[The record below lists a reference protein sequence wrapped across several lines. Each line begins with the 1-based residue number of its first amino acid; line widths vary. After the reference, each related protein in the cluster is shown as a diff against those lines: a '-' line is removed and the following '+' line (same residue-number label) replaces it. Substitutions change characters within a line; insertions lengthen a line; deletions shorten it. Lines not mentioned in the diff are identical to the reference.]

1 MRLKIFAFVWFA
13 ALAVAPMSLS
23 ADTGPLAEP
32 RACCEQPA
40 AGCCDEKPCDMPCCE
55 GESGCD
61 MPCCGGHAAH
71 AVDPIEPSA
80 IEMLIAMDS
89 DAIWPSA
96 AETVD
101 PIEPSAVEML
111 IAMDPNAI
119 LPLAAEDAPI
129 RQNAVVWF
137 HRPVWVGDTVLM
149 GKYVIEHDTDRQARG
164 EACTHIYAAGDMTVP
179 VAAFH
184 CTHLDRK
191 SVEKNTVVL
200 QSLPDGSQK
209 LLEFQFAG
217 EHAAH
222 GFPTER

>member
-32 RACCEQPA
+32 GACCEQPA
-40 AGCCDEKPCDMPCCE
+40 AGCCDVKPCDMPCCE

-80 IEMLIAMDS
+80 
-89 DAIWPSA
+89 
-96 AETVD
+96 
-101 PIEPSAVEML
+101 VEML

-129 RQNAVVWF
+129 RQTAVVWF